1 MRDGEIDER
10 EREGGGSA
18 TTVVVGPDDD
28 GLGAALADAGEAVSR
43 VEGVPTGDA
52 LRAAG
57 ADDADL
63 FVLTDVSEAT
73 TIAVVKE
80 ENPEVRVVVYA
91 DESLP
96 AFASGQADLA
106 VDPALLGPE
115 TVAEELTAANG
126 TAER

>member
-1 MRDGEIDER
+1 MRDGEIDKR
-10 EREGGGSA
+10 EREGAHEGDRPA

-52 LRAAG
+52 LQAAG
-57 ADDADL
+57 ADEADL

-80 ENPEVRVVVYA
+80 SNPEVRVMVYDRGGRSPRSRA
-91 DESLP
+91 DRLTSRSTPRFSGRRRSLR
-96 AFASGQADLA
+96 S
-106 VDPALLGPE
+106 
-115 TVAEELTAANG
+115 
-126 TAER
+126 